1 MIKNLYKAV
10 LFGVTVVAS
19 VTITS
24 CSSEDEPMMPAS
36 AVQNELASRSAE
48 RDVAHII
55 TFEEGSR
62 TLAGPTSY
70 GENLYA
76 TYTPASGRY
85 IRYNYSYST
94 GEIFS
99 CGLNNLNGAYNF
111 YNGGIAL
118 SQWNI
123 RSNPSGQSG
132 DWWYS
137 YQNQCSVYNT
147 ASTDGTNQGA
157 GAAGSNTFGVMYGYQ
172 DSYNTQWMSKPYFSF
187 SSPKTLVSMYVCNT
201 SYVYGVVK
209 NGNSF
214 GASGTAQSLE
224 SSKGWFKVTATGYGR
239 DGNAVKTVEKYI
251 CDYRDSANPKIPI
264 STTWEEWQLGLENV
278 VRVEFNFE
286 GSDSGSYGLNTP
298 AYLCIDNIT
307 FK

>member
-1 MIKNLYKAV
+1 MKK
-10 LFGVTVVAS
+10 LFKIFACGMTVISAAMF
-19 VTITS
+19 TG
-24 CSSEDEPMMPAS
+24 CSSDDEPFDMMPQS
-36 AVQNELASRSAE
+36 DVMTRSGE

-62 TLAGPTSY
+62 ILAGPTSY
-70 GENLYA
+70 GANLYD
-76 TYTPASGRY
+76 TYTPASGRF

-94 GEIFS
+94 GELFA
-99 CGLNNLNGAYNF
+99 CGLNNLNGGYNF

-147 ASTDGTNQGA
+147 ASTDGANQGA

-172 DSYNTQWMSKPYFSF
+172 DFYNTQWMSKPYFTF
-187 SSPKTLVSMYVCNT
+187 SSPKTLVSMYICNT

-214 GASGTAQSLE
+214 GTSGIAQSLE
-224 SSKGWFKVTATGYGR
+224 SSKGWFKVTATGYGS
-239 DGNAVKTVEKYI
+239 DGKVVKTVEKYL
-251 CDYRDSANPKIPI
+251 CDYRDSTNPKIPMG
-264 STTWEEWQLGLENV
+264 TTWEEWRIGLEDV
-278 VRVEFNFE
+278 VKVEFNFE
-286 GSDSGSYGLNTP
+286 GSDSGTYGLNTP